1 MHENE
6 KSFLNQRHACV
17 CEANCKPSFQKFFFL
32 SSILIVRGEAASTRR
47 EAPREKNNRS
57 VSGALS
63 NRKHGLFHIRYF
75 ENGPLEPGYLT
86 GGLRYPTV
94 ESPGP

>member
-1 MHENE
+1 M
-6 KSFLNQRHACV
+6 KQIVSQVFRSV
-17 CEANCKPSFQKFFFL
+17 FFL
-32 SSILIVRGEAASTRR
+32 SSILIVHGEAASTRR
-47 EAPREKNNRS
+47 EVPREKNNRS

-94 ESPGP
+94 EPPGPERRKV

>member
-1 MHENE
+1 MASYNT
-6 KSFLNQRHACV
+6 SCV
-17 CEANCKPSFQKFFFL
+17 AFVKQIVSQVFRSFFL

-86 GGLRYPTV
+86 GGLR
-94 ESPGP
+94 